1 MVYWLW
7 EVVVDSALIKKGVRK
22 KCAGQPRIH
31 HPEDDRWSAMDQR
44 IMHAAAP
51 SSPHKCREETG
62 VEAMDSSDIVTVRPS
77 WMFSCFRVRKLT
89 SFWSTSI
96 RRYGCCDQY
105 GESRPRFRLL
115 RLAYDVW

>member
-22 KCAGQPRIH
+22 KCAGQPRIY

-62 VEAMDSSDIVTVRPS
+62 VEGNGLVGYCNCPIELDVFMFPGKETDKFLVDLDSAV
-77 WMFSCFRVRKLT
+77 WML
-89 SFWSTSI
+89 
-96 RRYGCCDQY
+96 
-105 GESRPRFRLL
+105 
-115 RLAYDVW
+115 